1 LRKRAG
7 VRRQIIAEQNARRPA
22 DVLEVIKV
30 PSGKAPAAANTGKA
44 EE

>member
-30 PSGKAPAAANTGKA
+30 PSGKAPAAANTAKA